1 MGAKQLICSV
11 GDALRVFGIGHV
23 LRRARAPYVRIVNYH
38 ATPAHLAD
46 NFRRQLAFYRDY
58 FDNAD
63 PARLDGVLGGS
74 ARGAAIL
81 LSFDDGERSNY
92 DVAAPLLEEF
102 GFTGWFF
109 VSSGRVRGGMP
120 GGLTADGEADD
131 RYMSHAEMRD
141 LIARGHVVGCH
152 THSHVRLRDTLGSE
166 RFDDEIRQSR
176 ARLQAALG
184 DPIVDFCW
192 VGGEEWSYSAPAA
205 RMIGDAGFTRAF
217 MTNCQIVRSGTAPL
231 RLQRTNIEAGWPMA
245 QVRFYLS
252 GVMDLSY
259 APKRRRIARK
269 LQGTP
274 THA

>member
-1 MGAKQLICSV
+1 MSAKQLICSI
-11 GDALRVFGIGHV
+11 GDVLGVFGLGQAV
-23 LRRARAPYVRIVNYH
+23 RRARTPYVRIVNYH
-38 ATPAHLAD
+38 ATPTRLAD
-46 NFRRQLAFYRDY
+46 AFRRQLAFYREH

-63 PARLDGVLGGS
+63 PARLDGVLGGVAS
-74 ARGAAIL
+74 GAAIL

-131 RYMSHAEMRD
+131 RYMSHDEMRD

-152 THSHVRLRDTLGSE
+152 THSHVRLRDSLGAE
-166 RFDDEIRQSR
+166 RFEEEIRHAR

-184 DPIVDFCW
+184 DPIDNFCW

-205 RMIGDAGFTRAF
+205 RMIGDAGFIRAF
-217 MTNCQIVRSGTAPL
+217 MTNCQIVRPGTPPL
-231 RLQRTNIEAGWPMA
+231 RLQRTNIEAGWPLS

-252 GVMDLSY
+252 GVMDISY
-259 APKRRRIARK
+259 GPKRRRIARK

>member
-1 MGAKQLICSV
+1 MGAKRLICSI
-11 GDALRVFGIGHV
+11 GDALGAFALGHA
-23 LRRARAPYVRIVNYH
+23 LRSDRTPYVRIVNYH
-38 ATPAHLAD
+38 DTPERFAD
-46 NFRRQLAFYRDY
+46 NFRRQLDFDRSH

-63 PARLDGVLGGS
+63 QARLDGVLCGE

-81 LSFDDGERSNY
+81 LSFDDGYRDNY
-92 DVAAPLLEEF
+92 EVAAPLLEEF

-120 GGLTADGEADD
+120 DGLTANDECDEPF
-131 RYMSHAEMRD
+131 MSHAEMRD

-152 THSHVRLRDTLGSE
+152 THSHVRLSETLSAE
-166 RFDDEIRQSR
+166 QFDDEIRGSR
-176 ARLQAALG
+176 ARLRAALG
-184 DPIVDFCW
+184 DPITNFCW

-217 MTNCQIVRSGTAPL
+217 MTNCQIVRPGTAPL
-231 RLQRTNIEAGWPMA
+231 QLQRTNIEASWPIA

-259 APKRRRIARK
+259 GAKRRRIARK
-269 LQGTP
+269 LQGSTR
-274 THA
+274 A